1 MNSQQETRLM
11 QSYDENPL
19 IILKNIKEVINKLGY
34 CHVSEL
40 EALLKDVMFS
50 LLTAAQ
56 KIYAKNTSI
65 VQSNSGDV
73 LEIIRSNFQVA
84 IHLMDTLNVILQ
96 HVLKI
101 SSEVFNLVASVP
113 VSMADVLFLT
123 FDHCKRSQKIY
134 TCYYKSVE
142 EIVVLFRKSQEVYTK
157 YLSFLDT
164 HLTIDFFNE
173 THVVAYKKIVDTILE
188 ISRTLSGVNMKSM
201 ADSWKG
207 FIGFVQKTP
216 NNGVLSLNL
225 SPAIQILTEEI
236 NNNLQLL
243 TEGEVP
249 DSVKFN
255 QNFKVT
261 GFLVKVVL
269 KLFETGLNLTDSYED
284 ILIFWVMIF
293 SWHDGFFRTNNFPEQ
308 IVDCVSAIFHLSS
321 ESKTPSMKDSGF
333 LKFCVMHEKFPTSKQ
348 NFGFLILINLLMKE
362 LPQLM
367 EHEQELVNE
376 FKIIFLIRQVLNL
389 TRSCYVEYYYD
400 YDSDFY
406 DEFIMNVAVVILL
419 FPNQFWEIE
428 DILMECVVGEHI
440 WTSLIVTDIWC
451 LVLKYSTDKV
461 CQLTLNTLIKK
472 IGELGLGVFHE
483 TSAII
488 RLKVLVQ
495 RILTSLSNA
504 GRHNEVAKY
513 SPSDQLSVWKIL
525 TCRSVPLSYRYY
537 VEFFMSDIFEKMD
550 IIEKE
555 DYTYSDILNLM
566 EIVGIVSYT
575 KFNDLEINTTKLL
588 PVVMHLWSFDMHDVH
603 STNVFFKYFLS
614 KLIRITVAV
623 SGELTSD
630 DLHLIL
636 AQLKVLLTGSISKI
650 LINDILHEV
659 AKRNFNHLPDK
670 HPLLSLIYEI
680 FKILLNDK
688 NIIIVQLA
696 LESFINMLNGDS
708 SYEIAINKVSNNSL
722 KSKQDIVYY
731 SQKCAAK
738 LKYNFKN
745 LENIQSDK
753 CQHHCGFTNSY
764 QPACKKIK
772 IDDADAVISN
782 LKDNTE
788 KLLNVSKCELTTK
801 QRSDIKIVIDKLG
814 ILL

>member
-1 MNSQQETRLM
+1 M

-243 TEGEVP
+243 TEGVNLFDYIPCAE
-249 DSVKFN
+249 
-255 QNFKVT
+255 
-261 GFLVKVVL
+261 L
-269 KLFETGLNLTDSYED
+269 KLSNLNCKNH
-284 ILIFWVMIF
+284 W
-293 SWHDGFFRTNNFPEQ
+293 
-308 IVDCVSAIFHLSS
+308 
-321 ESKTPSMKDSGF
+321 
-333 LKFCVMHEKFPTSKQ
+333 
-348 NFGFLILINLLMKE
+348 LILRKKHYLG
-362 LPQLM
+362 
-367 EHEQELVNE
+367 
-376 FKIIFLIRQVLNL
+376 
-389 TRSCYVEYYYD
+389 YVEYYYD

-708 SYEIAINKVSNNSL
+708 SYEIAINKH
-722 KSKQDIVYY
+722 
-731 SQKCAAK
+731 
-738 LKYNFKN
+738 FKPPVCKIN
-745 LENIQSDK
+745 CGLQIRQALRKGIFRKWTKELEDLQRRE
-753 CQHHCGFTNSY
+753 HH
-764 QPACKKIK
+764 QM
-772 IDDADAVISN
+772 
-782 LKDNTE
+782 
-788 KLLNVSKCELTTK
+788 
-801 QRSDIKIVIDKLG
+801 
-814 ILL
+814 